1 MITYAGSQK
10 LLSWFAGKTYGSNT
24 LYAGLSSTPPT
35 IAGANVTEPK
45 VNSYARVRIA
55 YNNGS
60 SVNTVFGNLVNNT
73 DGSYVTNSSQIYFN
87 ETFNTG
93 SNTVEDW
100 GELGWICLFGSAS
113 GSDLLAF
120 DELPNKIH
128 PGGNGES
135 TIPIIRVGDAKI
147 TIGNATNQEET
158 TED

>member
-1 MITYAGSQK
+1 MITYTGSQK
-10 LLSWFAGKTYGSNT
+10 LLSWFAGKTYGGNT

-45 VNSYARVRIA
+45 VNSYARVQIA
-55 YNNGS
+55 SGGSNPS
-60 SVNTVFGNLVNNT
+60 SVFGTLVNNT
-73 DGSYVTNSSQIYFN
+73 EGSYVTNSKQIYFN
-87 ETFNTG
+87 ETYNTG
-93 SNTVEDW
+93 SDSVEDW
-100 GELGWICLFGSAS
+100 GELGWICLFGSS
-113 GSDLLAF
+113 TGSDLLAF

-158 TED
+158 TEE